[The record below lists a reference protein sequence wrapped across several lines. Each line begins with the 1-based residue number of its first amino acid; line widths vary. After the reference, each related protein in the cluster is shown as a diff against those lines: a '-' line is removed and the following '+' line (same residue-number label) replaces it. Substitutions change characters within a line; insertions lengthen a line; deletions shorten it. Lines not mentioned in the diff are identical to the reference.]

1 MPRLPALRRRTIGLA
16 LVGVLGVLAAAPAS
30 AVQTPPAVA
39 PSATVPSLTAPPT
52 SPASVRPDSC
62 SSSSEEAPVHVEVT
76 TLAPRAPTR
85 PDEPFQ
91 VAGRLTNCGE
101 RPLDRLEVRL
111 TVGGKID
118 SRSGLA
124 RADEEP
130 VLGDRRLPPSSA
142 ALEILAPGEAT
153 TFDLRL
159 LVRDLALGRENGV
172 FPLAVQARARYGDAA
187 GREPVG
193 LASTFVPWFPDGP
206 IAPTRIAWL
215 LPLIDQPRRG
225 PDGVLLDDALD
236 ALLESAPDRAGRLH
250 RVLTSAREGARGG
263 CDRPASRSEAAPPP
277 PEPLP
282 TEGAPAPSFGDCRG
296 EPVPITYGVDP
307 DLLSTVEAMTRPY
320 TVLER
325 DDRVDRA
332 ASAQA
337 VQWLAA
343 VRTAASTGEVLALP
357 YADPDVV
364 ALSRPESG
372 VRDDVEQLRKLG
384 QTEARRVLGTEQ
396 LLTSVAWPPPSPI
409 GGALDALASGGEGAG
424 QPAIVLDEDTF
435 PDAPAR
441 LGRTPS
447 ARTTL
452 SSATGPVT
460 ALVIDSALS
469 RLVEPDPS
477 APAWQGPRLAE
488 QRWIAEAAVL
498 AAERPSQSRTFLVAP
513 RRAADL
519 LPQVAAPTIADT
531 GRLPW
536 LCPVSLADAVAGT
549 ERCATLPDS
558 QGPAEAE
565 ERGAPGRRDRQD
577 PELSAAFVEQLA
589 SVRQLSDQFTDEV
602 LLAAGEQ
609 AKATKARLLRARGR
623 AASSAWR
630 DQPAKGRRMLALLRN
645 DVDGLRAQVQLV
657 SEPVLLTGSTGTM
670 RLTVENR
677 LNQPVNVGV
686 RLDTTSEARLSSEET
701 DVREVPASQA
711 VQLAVRVE
719 ARTSGRFVAR
729 ARLVDVSGDPFGAP
743 VELAVRSTQYGRVA
757 LAVTGIAAAVLL
769 VAAGAR
775 ITRRAMGR
783 SGGPSARRSGAAPV
797 GDGGG

>member
-1 MPRLPALRRRTIGLA
+1 MLRLTTLRRRALGLG
-16 LVGVLGVLAAAPAS
+16 LVWALGVLTAAPVLAMET
-30 AVQTPPAVA
+30 APAPPA
-39 PSATVPSLTAPPT
+39 P
-52 SPASVRPDSC
+52 VRPDSC
-62 SSSSEEAPVHVEVT
+62 ASSSEEAPVHVEVT
-76 TLAPRAPTR
+76 TLAPRAPSR

-91 VAGRLTNCGE
+91 VAGRLTNCG
-101 RPLDRLEVRL
+101 RQPLDRLEVRL
-111 TVGGKID
+111 AVGGKID

-130 VLGDRRLPPSSA
+130 VLGDRRLPPGSA
-142 ALEILAPGEAT
+142 ALEGLAPGEAT

-172 FPLAVQARARYGDAA
+172 FPLAVQARARYGDAFR
-187 GREPVG
+187 REPVG

-215 LPLIDQPRRG
+215 VPLIDQPRRG
-225 PDGVLLDDALD
+225 PDGVLLDDKLD
-236 ALLESAPDRAGRLH
+236 ALLESNPDRAGRLY
-250 RVLTSAREGARGG
+250 RVLASAREGAKGG
-263 CDRPASRSEAAPPP
+263 CDPPAAPSGFASPAGSVGPP
-277 PEPLP
+277 PEEPA
-282 TEGAPAPSFGDCRG
+282 EGVPVPSVTKCRG

-307 DLLSTVEAMTRPY
+307 DLLSTVEAIASPY

-325 DDRVDRA
+325 DGRVGRT
-332 ASAQA
+332 ASANA

-343 VRTAASTGEVLALP
+343 VRTAAGAGEVLALP

-372 VRDDVEQLRKLG
+372 VRDDVELLRKLG
-384 QTEARRVLGTEQ
+384 QAEARRLLGIEQ
-396 LLTSVAWPPPSPI
+396 LLTSIAWPPPSPI
-409 GGALDALASGGEGAG
+409 GGALDALVSGGEGAG
-424 QPAIVLDEDTF
+424 RPAIVLDEDTF
-435 PDAPAR
+435 PEAPAL

-447 ARTTL
+447 TRTTL

-460 ALVIDSALS
+460 ALVVDSALS

-477 APAWQGPRLAE
+477 GAAWQGPRLAE

-513 RRAADL
+513 RRTADL
-519 LPQVAAPTIADT
+519 LPSVAGPAIADT

-536 LCPVSLADAVAGT
+536 LCPVSLADVVAGT
-549 ERCATLPDS
+549 ERCATLPDP
-558 QGPAEAE
+558 QGPAQAE
-565 ERGAPGRRDRQD
+565 DRGTPVRRDSQD
-577 PELSAAFVEQLA
+577 SELSAAFLERLA
-589 SVRQLSDQFTDEV
+589 AVRRLSDQFTDEV
-602 LLAAGEQ
+602 LLAGGEQ

-630 DQPAKGRRMLALLRN
+630 DQPAAGRAMLDLLRD
-645 DVDGLRAQVQLV
+645 DVDGLRAQVRLV

-677 LNQPVNVGV
+677 LDQPVNVGV
-686 RLDTTSEARLSSEET
+686 RLDATSEARLSSEET
-701 DVREVPASQA
+701 DVRQVPASQA
-711 VQLAVRVE
+711 IQLAVRVE

-729 ARLVDVSGDPFGAP
+729 ARLIDVSGDPFGAP

-757 LAVTGIAAAVLL
+757 LAVTGVAAAVLL

-775 ITRRAMGR
+775 IIRRAMGR
-783 SGGPSARRSGAAPV
+783 
-797 GDGGG
+797 